1 MLRLSDA
8 IPRDAIRA
16 KIGDFEEKVTANTA
30 AEYIERDPT
39 GMMTTGLYGWDYA
52 VAQQLVDDDQE
63 IGAVYPARSEEHTS
77 ELQSLM
83 RSSYAVFCLKKK
95 NKHKHIQNNDNQ
107 HRDKNKTTN
116 NI

>member
-63 IGAVYPARSEEHTS
+63 IGAVYQARPDLFPGFLDTQWWRPFLQDAFATKLYRSEEHKSALTS
-77 ELQSLM
+77 LI
-83 RSSYAVFCLKKK
+83 RTSYAV
-95 NKHKHIQNNDNQ
+95 IS
-107 HRDKNKTTN
+107 
-116 NI
+116 

>member
-63 IGAVYPARSEEHTS
+63 IGAVYPARPD
-77 ELQSLM
+77 LFPGFLD
-83 RSSYAVFCLKKK
+83 KKWGDRK
-95 NKHKHIQNNDNQ
+95 SVVSGKCVSVRVDPGGGRYIQKKQ
-107 HRDKNKTTN
+107 L
-116 NI
+116 IS